1 MKNFQER
8 AEDKMTPRERKLHE
22 KQAETA
28 AEFWAEGARYVRDTE
43 KETGGEVRYAPRLEI
58 TDEQYERIAKEMEAA
73 LQARKLE
80 DEEFREGL
88 DKFLADLLA
97 SSRPRREERR
107 VGDSPEQP
115 IPARVYSDML
125 KSREMHVRGFVETFI
140 ASTDTPTVEY
150 RDTHRAVIEGAP
162 DLLLDVEGLLAEHG
176 TTAEDIVSYDAL
188 LMVRSARSTRTIELG
203 SIQFT
208 GRLAE
213 LDEMHRAF
221 VGDMFFALW
230 RNQIEHIASG
240 LGDERGGAF
249 DQAIAHARQAI
260 APAIRIIAEDA
271 LRIQRG
277 EMF

>member
-1 MKNFQER
+1 
-8 AEDKMTPRERKLHE
+8 
-22 KQAETA
+22 
-28 AEFWAEGARYVRDTE
+28 
-43 KETGGEVRYAPRLEI
+43 
-58 TDEQYERIAKEMEAA
+58 
-73 LQARKLE
+73 
-80 DEEFREGL
+80 
-88 DKFLADLLA
+88 
-97 SSRPRREERR
+97 
-107 VGDSPEQP
+107 
-115 IPARVYSDML
+115 
-125 KSREMHVRGFVETFI
+125 MHVRGFVETFI

-240 LGDERGGAF
+240 LGDDRGSAL
-249 DQAIAHARQAI
+249 DQAIANARQAI